1 MNPARYR
8 SLLTAAWLGA
18 ALVVVL
24 AMTGVPATASSGTNA
39 LAPRPTVSGNQLMD
53 AVTGAPLRV
62 AGVNRSG
69 SEYACVQGWGIF
81 DGPVTDE
88 AIDAIADWG
97 TNTLRLPLNQTCWLG
112 INGVRPEYAGATYRT
127 AITALVDRAGRHGL
141 AVILDLH
148 WASPGDRPATS
159 QQIAP
164 DADHAPAFWTS
175 VATAFKDRPT
185 VMFELFNEPR
195 DISWACWR
203 DGCTTPDGWSAAGAQ
218 QLVDA
223 VRASGAQ
230 QPIILDGL
238 NWGGDLSQ
246 WSRYAPA
253 DPLDSLVAGW
263 HAYNFSGCR
272 TTDCWDAT
280 VAPVAER
287 HPVLLTEVGEDDC
300 ATGFFDEV
308 LPWADRHEVG
318 YLAWSWNTASC
329 GSGPALITDYAGTPT
344 AFGAGYRRHLSQRPP
359 PPAATPVSTPT
370 PTPETPAPA
379 TPSPTPSES
388 PTPSPPASAVPA
400 PSRLDRAAL
409 FDFEDGTTEG
419 WTTRWGSVDVTP
431 AAGPA
436 SSGTHS
442 LSLRIDGPG
451 YPAAGTDRAVTGLR
465 AGARV
470 SYRVHLPVG
479 GSGGTA
485 PTVSPM
491 LFDQSWKVTVLA
503 PQALRPGWSTVSF
516 TVPRAVTST
525 QVLGLQVNNPEGW
538 TGALT
543 LDRVSVA
550 RLRHTFEAGGST
562 AGWRVRFGRTSIRNV
577 AAPASDGRRALR
589 VALPS
594 RGPHGIASTQVA
606 DLIPGS
612 VASLRVWAPR
622 GVRATARPLLYDA
635 AGRAHVLGPRRLL
648 AGWNQVHFL
657 VPGAIPGVR
666 AVGVRFDVAS
676 SRRGSVLLDS
686 VAW

>member
-1 MNPARYR
+1 M
-8 SLLTAAWLGA
+8 
-18 ALVVVL
+18 VVEHRVL
-24 AMTGVPATASSGTNA
+24 RVR
-39 LAPRPTVSGNQLMD
+39 PRPDHRLRRD
-53 AVTGAPLRV
+53 AHGLR
-62 AGVNRSG
+62 G
-69 SEYACVQGWGIF
+69 
-81 DGPVTDE
+81 
-88 AIDAIADWG
+88 
-97 TNTLRLPLNQTCWLG
+97 RLPTS
-112 INGVRPEYAGATYRT
+112 P
-127 AITALVDRAGRHGL
+127 L
-141 AVILDLH
+141 A
-148 WASPGDRPATS
+148 
-159 QQIAP
+159 
-164 DADHAPAFWTS
+164 
-175 VATAFKDRPT
+175 
-185 VMFELFNEPR
+185 
-195 DISWACWR
+195 
-203 DGCTTPDGWSAAGAQ
+203 
-218 QLVDA
+218 
-223 VRASGAQ
+223 
-230 QPIILDGL
+230 
-238 NWGGDLSQ
+238 
-246 WSRYAPA
+246 
-253 DPLDSLVAGW
+253 
-263 HAYNFSGCR
+263 
-272 TTDCWDAT
+272 
-280 VAPVAER
+280 
-287 HPVLLTEVGEDDC
+287 
-300 ATGFFDEV
+300 
-308 LPWADRHEVG
+308 
-318 YLAWSWNTASC
+318 
-329 GSGPALITDYAGTPT
+329 
-344 AFGAGYRRHLSQRPP
+344 
-359 PPAATPVSTPT
+359 AATPAGGQPVSTPT

-388 PTPSPPASAVPA
+388 PTPPPPAPAVSA

-589 VALPS
+589 VALPT

-676 SRRGSVLLDS
+676 SWRGSVLLDS

>member
-1 MNPARYR
+1 MRRPSR
-8 SLLTAAWLGA
+8 SSLIHGA
-18 ALVVVL
+18 ALLVL
-24 AMTGVPATASSGTNA
+24 PLVLLASVMTGATATVAAADTGA
-39 LAPRPTVSGNQLMD
+39 PAPRPTVSGHRLLD
-53 AVTGAPLRV
+53 AATGAPLRV

-69 SEYACVQGWGIF
+69 SEYACVQGWGLF
-81 DGPVTDE
+81 DGPVDD
-88 AIDAIADWG
+88 DAIGAVAAWG
-97 TNTLRLPLNQTCWLG
+97 TNAIRVPLNESCWLG
-112 INGVRPEYAGATYRT
+112 INGVRPEYSGAAYRT
-127 AITALVDRAGRHGL
+127 AITDLVDRAARHGL
-141 AVILDLH
+141 AAILDLH
-148 WASPGDRPATS
+148 WAAPGATPATG
-159 QQIAP
+159 QQVAP
-164 DADHAPAFWTS
+164 DADHAPAFWS
-175 VATAFKDRPT
+175 NVATVFKDRPS

-203 DGCTTPDGWSAAGAQ
+203 DGCTTPDGWRAAGAQ

-223 VRASGAQ
+223 VRASGAR

-272 TTDCWDAT
+272 AADCWDAT

-300 ATGFFDEV
+300 ATGFLDEV

-359 PPAATPVSTPT
+359 PPT
-370 PTPETPAPA
+370 APA
-379 TPSPTPSES
+379 PTPSES
-388 PTPSPPASAVPA
+388 PAPPPAPVVSA

-409 FDFEDGTTEG
+409 FDFEDGTTQG
-419 WTTRWGSVDVTP
+419 WTRRWGSVDVAP
-431 AAGPA
+431 APGPA
-436 SSGTHS
+436 SSGAHS
-442 LSLRIDGPG
+442 LSLRLDGPG
-451 YPAAGTDRAVTGLR
+451 YPAAGTDRGVAGLR
-465 AGARV
+465 PGARV
-470 SYRVHLPVG
+470 SYRVHLPG
-479 GSGGTA
+479 GPSVGTA
-485 PTVSPM
+485 PTLSPV

-503 PQALRPGWSTVSF
+503 PQALGPGWSTVSF
-516 TVPRAVTST
+516 TVPRDVTST
-525 QVLGLQVNNPEGW
+525 QVLGLQVNNPNGW
-538 TGALT
+538 TGTLT

-550 RLRHTFEAGGST
+550 RLRHTFEACGST
-562 AGWRVRFGRTSIRNV
+562 AGWRVRFGRTSVRNV

-589 VALPS
+589 VTLPS
-594 RGPHGIASTQVA
+594 RGPRGIASTQVA
-606 DLIPGS
+606 DLVPGS

-622 GVRATARPLLYDA
+622 GIRATARPLLYDGS
-635 AGRAHVLGPRRLL
+635 GRPHLLGARRLV

-657 VPGAIPGVR
+657 VPGATPGVR

-676 SRRGSVLLDS
+676 SWRGSVLLDS